1 MPNSRT
7 HGNQSWRMF
16 GVRDDNAIME
26 NSFSLLSR
34 VKSTGR
40 AFGQHCRSAK
50 ANGNVPDG
58 EFDAGIFRRKLHRVL
73 PRRKCDFGLI
83 GKAKCGH
90 RFVVLQKPS
99 SPRGEQFQLSQSRS
113 MRIVTFTHCPIPIS
127 LAFAKPTATRQTS
140 PREKGAN
147 KHPFCGSQKGDSRK
161 TRGFSRAPAPG
172 DIGLFC
178 PHLPFGEYPENAA
191 VEWLR
196 STGRAR
202 RRFNR

>member
-1 MPNSRT
+1 
-7 HGNQSWRMF
+7 
-16 GVRDDNAIME
+16 ME

-50 ANGNVPDG
+50 ANGNVLDG

-90 RFVVLQKPS
+90 RFVVLQNPS

-161 TRGFSRAPAPG
+161 TRGFSRAPAAG

-178 PHLPFGEYPENAA
+178 PNCPLANIQRMLPWSGF
-191 VEWLR
+191 VLQV
-196 STGRAR
+196 GRAGGSIVKSLILDQVNR
-202 RRFNR
+202 RMLDKRFL